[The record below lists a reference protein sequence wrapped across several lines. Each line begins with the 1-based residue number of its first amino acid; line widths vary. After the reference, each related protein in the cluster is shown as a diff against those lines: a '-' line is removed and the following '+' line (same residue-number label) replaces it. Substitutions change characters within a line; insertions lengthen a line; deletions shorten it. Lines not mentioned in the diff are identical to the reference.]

1 MATGATKASIVRL
14 ILAQR
19 LQTRADRNG
28 CGRLRFAFADAIL
41 IEPPVPGHGHR
52 PAHLRFC
59 MYVSGCGG
67 NSRKID
73 SSHGA
78 QAESIPSGRYA
89 RTESLRRRRHN
100 PITGVV
106 RLRDG
111 RFDW

>member
-1 MATGATKASIVRL
+1 
-14 ILAQR
+14 
-19 LQTRADRNG
+19 
-28 CGRLRFAFADAIL
+28 
-41 IEPPVPGHGHR
+41 
-52 PAHLRFC
+52 